1 MWRTTPGLSQIR
13 SVMERT
19 LAIGTTGFPGLF
31 GKIAVDTVK
40 NGKKTDATKK
50 FW

>member
-1 MWRTTPGLSQIR
+1 MQWALTI
-13 SVMERT
+13 
-19 LAIGTTGFPGLF
+19 AKTGSPGLF

-40 NGKKTDATKK
+40 NRKKTDATKK